1 MRELGFHVAFRP
13 APTEQF
19 HIVIYVG
26 EGFTSR
32 ELIEDGIFGDS
43 IGNFVN
49 AIAAAKGMQSRYQM
63 VAATPREVHINAARA
78 VLDQPWQIASIL
90 NMIDGATFLGQ
101 EDDDPFIDRV
111 EVAEPQTLEGI
122 YQNLAGYMESCRVAV
137 QEWLPEDAEVLDG
150 SDDRRWP
157 APAVDYMYNVA
168 LMLSDPLSGEAQAQ
182 IAELL
187 EQLDQV
193 MAESAFEP
201 ETGPDEWFD
210 EGIVP
215 YPVEF
220 DIKPQ
225 EILYTVEMPPTDIAP
240 ILLMLMAVLQRRY
253 NVRVTRFDANI
264 REGW

>member
-1 MRELGFHVAFRP
+1 MRELGFDVAFRP

-19 HIVIYVG
+19 HIVVYVG
-26 EGFTSR
+26 AAFTSR
-32 ELIEDGIFGDS
+32 ELFEDGIFDDS
-43 IGNFVN
+43 IGYLVN
-49 AIAAAKGMQSRYQM
+49 AIAAAKGMQSQFQM
-63 VAATPREVHINAARA
+63 VAATPREIHINAARA
-78 VLDQPWQIASIL
+78 VMDQPWQIASIL
-90 NMIDGATFLGQ
+90 NLIDGATFLGQ
-101 EDDDPFIDRV
+101 EDDEPFIERV

-122 YQNLAGYMESCRVAV
+122 YENLAGYMESCRAAV

-157 APAVDYMYNVA
+157 SPAVDYMFQVV
-168 LMLSDPLSGEAQAQ
+168 LMLSDPLPGEAQAQ
-182 IAELL
+182 VTELL

-220 DIKPQ
+220 EIKPQ
-225 EILYTVEMPPTDIAP
+225 EIMYEVEMPPTDIAP
-240 ILLMLMAVLQRRY
+240 ILLLLMAIMQRRY
-253 NVRVTRFDANI
+253 NIKVTNLDANI